1 MTTFYLEEK
10 HTSRFQ
16 YTSDILGNKRR
27 YLSKEFIYIFNF
39 QKTREGDYKNDK
51 SYNL

>member
-1 MTTFYLEEK
+1 MTTFYLKEK

-27 YLSKEFIYIFNF
+27 YLPKECIYIFSF